1 MSDPGLHR
9 DVWDSTLVY
18 TDMCGTQVYTDV
30 WDPGLNRH
38 VWDPGI
44 YRHVYTI
51 TVKALINA
59 QAFIRI
65 ITYHRERGGRLLEA
79 SQLTF

>member
-1 MSDPGLHR
+1 MCG
-9 DVWDSTLVY
+9 TLVY
-18 TDMCGTQVYTDV
+18 THMCGTQFIAAICGT
-30 WDPGLNRH
+30 L
-38 VWDPGI
+38 
-44 YRHVYTI
+44 VYTI

-79 SQLTF
+79 S